1 MIEVLKKG
9 AGFKTECRH
18 CGSILKFD
26 LDDMEAISRGSDK
39 FPPGPWSHVNY
50 IVCPVCGSE
59 LFVKLDNRWADNIK
73 SIHEGDTDGQQYI

>member
-9 AGFKTECRH
+9 TGFKTECRH

-26 LDDMEAISRGSDK
+26 LDDMEAISRESDK
-39 FPPGPWSHVNY
+39 FPPGPWSRVNY

-59 LFVKLDNRWADNIK
+59 LFVKLDNRWVDNIK
-73 SIHEGDTDGQQYI
+73 SVHEGDEK

>member
-1 MIEVLKKG
+1 MIEVLKKS
-9 AGFKTECRH
+9 AGFKTVCGH

-26 LDDMEAISRGSDK
+26 LDDIGTMTRESDK

-59 LFVKLDNRWADNIK
+59 LLVKLDNRWVDDIKNIY
-73 SIHEGDTDGQQYI
+73 EGDAE